1 MSESAATGLAAGQL
15 ADLVNET
22 DRRVLQAMIDE
33 ERHTAPELA
42 RRLDASREYLNTRLS
57 HLNRFGFVERVARG
71 LYRID
76 DNGRALADGAEV
88 EA

>member
-1 MSESAATGLAAGQL
+1 MSESVATGLPVGQL

-22 DRRVLQAMIDE
+22 DRRVLKTMLDE

-42 RRLDASREYLNTRLS
+42 TRLDASREYLNTRLA
-57 HLNRFGFVERVARG
+57 HLETFGFVERVAPG

-76 DNGRALADGAEV
+76 DNGWAVAEGAEV

>member
-1 MSESAATGLAAGQL
+1 MTMLPAGQL

-22 DRRVLQAMIDE
+22 DRRVLQAMIDGDN
-33 ERHTAPELA
+33 HTAPELA
-42 RRLDASREYLNTRLS
+42 TRLDASREYLNTRLS
-57 HLNRFGFVERVARG
+57 HLETFGFVERVDRG

>member
-1 MSESAATGLAAGQL
+1 MSESVATGLAAEQL

-22 DRRVLQAMIDE
+22 DRRLLQAMLDG

-42 RRLDASREYLNTRLS
+42 TRLDASREYLNTRLS
-57 HLNRFGFVERVARG
+57 HLETFGFVERVDRG